1 MTLGFFLIFF
11 NFPWQL
17 SGFPELLEAKI
28 LKVPVGR
35 REARMSLML
44 AQTRLSTLEDM
55 ASRTADLSEQLA
67 RLQQERSVEKLAW
80 QRERAELLARAP

>member
-1 MTLGFFLIFF
+1 
-11 NFPWQL
+11 
-17 SGFPELLEAKI
+17 
-28 LKVPVGR
+28 
-35 REARMSLML
+35 MSLML

-80 QRERAELLARAP
+80 QRERTELLARAP